1 MRMEMHDTMNDPQGT
16 DRRWPVLWAAF
27 ATYLLD
33 SYDLIVL
40 AIAMPVLL
48 RVLDIT
54 LPQGGLIGSAT
65 MAGAMIGSVVFGL
78 IAENRGRRTALIVAL
93 LWLGAGMGAVYLAHN
108 LGLWM
113 ALRCL
118 TGLAIGGIWGPCSAL
133 IAEHW
138 SPQYRGRA
146 ASFVL
151 SSFAVGAVM
160 ASFAGRIL
168 LDTDWRLLFLLGT
181 ISIPF
186 ALFVARLVPPDRPA
200 GKTGDGGKAAG
211 KVGIAD
217 IFKGGVG
224 KTTVLAT
231 LVSLINLAGY
241 WGAAYWIPTFLT
253 RERGLSLTMM
263 ADFSL
268 VMYVGMF
275 FGFQFFGFLADR
287 IGRRRAMIA
296 AFGTIAGAVWVYIV
310 VKDPLFL
317 FWWGIVVGFGLP
329 GVGGVLG
336 AYFAELFPE
345 RIRAYAGGFCWNMG
359 RIGAVLA
366 PYTIGEIGS
375 RYGLATGLA
384 VTGVV
389 YVIGAFSLLL
399 LPETFGGASKVEA
412 GSPADGEVKKSGS

>member
-1 MRMEMHDTMNDPQGT
+1 MRTNAQATMAEKGT
-16 DRRWPVLWAAF
+16 EQRWPVLWAAF

-40 AIAMPVLL
+40 AIVMPVLL
-48 RVLDIT
+48 KVLDIT
-54 LPQGGLIGSAT
+54 LPEGGLIGSAT
-65 MAGAMIGSVVFGL
+65 MAGAMLGSVVFGL

-93 LWLGAGMGAVYLAHN
+93 LWLGAGMAAVYRAHN
-108 LGLWM
+108 LGMWM

-138 SPQYRGRA
+138 SVQYRGRA

-151 SSFAVGAVM
+151 SSFAIGAIM
-160 ASFAGRIL
+160 ASFMGRMV

-186 ALFVARLVPPDRPA
+186 ALVVARLVPPDRAVGNVP
-200 GKTGDGGKAAG
+200 GGEMAAG
-211 KVGIAD
+211 KVGISD
-217 IFKGGVG
+217 IFRGGLG
-224 KTTVLAT
+224 KTTCLAT

-296 AFGTIAGAVWVYIV
+296 AFGTIAAAVWVYIV
-310 VKDPLFL
+310 VKDPVFL

-345 RIRAYAGGFCWNMG
+345 RVRAYAGGFCWNMG
-359 RIGAVLA
+359 RIGAVIA
-366 PYTIGEIGS
+366 PYTIGQIGS
-375 RYGLATGLA
+375 HYGLATGLA

-389 YVIGAFSLLL
+389 YVIGALSLFL
-399 LPETFGGASKVEA
+399 LPETFGGRS
-412 GSPADGEVKKSGS
+412 SNR

>member
-1 MRMEMHDTMNDPQGT
+1 MRTNRRNEMDDVRGT
-16 DRRWPVLWAAF
+16 ERRWPVLWAAF

-40 AIAMPVLL
+40 AIVMPVLL
-48 RVLDIT
+48 KVLDIT
-54 LPQGGLIGSAT
+54 LPEGGLIGSAT
-65 MAGAMIGSVVFGL
+65 MVGAMIGSVVFGL
-78 IAENRGRRTALIVAL
+78 IAENRGRRIALIAAL
-93 LWLGAGMGAVYLAHN
+93 LWLGVGMGAVYLVHS
-108 LGLWM
+108 LGMWM
-113 ALRCL
+113 TLRCL

-138 SPQYRGRA
+138 APRYRGRA

-151 SSFAVGAVM
+151 SSFAIGAVA
-160 ASFAGRIL
+160 ASFTGRL
-168 LDTDWRLLFLLGT
+168 VLDTDWRLLFLLGT
-181 ISIPF
+181 VSIPF
-186 ALFVARLVPPDRPA
+186 AFIVAWLVPPDR
-200 GKTGDGGKAAG
+200 AAG
-211 KVGIAD
+211 KLSGTGAPAAKVGVTD
-217 IFKGGVG
+217 IFTGGLG
-224 KTTVLAT
+224 KTTFLAT

-296 AFGTIAGAVWVYIV
+296 AFGTIAVAVWVYIV
-310 VKDPLFL
+310 VRDPVFL

-345 RIRAYAGGFCWNMG
+345 RVRAYAGGFCWNMG

-366 PYTIGEIGS
+366 PYTIGQIGS
-375 RYGLATGLA
+375 HYGLATGLA

-389 YVIGAFSLLL
+389 YVIGALSLLL
-399 LPETFGGASKVEA
+399 LPETFA
-412 GSPADGEVKKSGS
+412 GRSRS